1 MSDQKDHNPE
11 ITPPTEIVVVETNE
25 PTEFQVMPSNRPRKV
40 YGGMWGPIEIAAV
53 AAGLLILLGGLF
65 AFLYFKRPTD
75 QELARSRSEAD
86 RLEAELA
93 SAKSRYGEINSTQDR
108 VDDLITSVDDF
119 EARFL
124 PVAASGRTALYQRL
138 NGLINAYGLVNTTGP
153 DYAPLEAMN
162 DPREQQSEESR
173 GKARLRSL
181 YPGVYVTT
189 TVEGSY
195 QNLRRFLREIETG
208 REFIVISAVELA
220 PSDSER
226 ERPSQTAT
234 QAAQPVQPQVNPN
247 MPPGFNNTPSMN
259 QAQTQQSQPRQ
270 QGKRTGD
277 VVSLR
282 LELASYFR
290 RPNFAPPVVTDG
302 QQ

>member
-1 MSDQKDHNPE
+1 MADPLNEEKVTVVTDVVVE
-11 ITPPTEIVVVETNE
+11 PTEIVVL
-25 PTEFQVMPSNRPRKV
+25 PANRPRKV

-53 AAGLLILLGGLF
+53 AAGLMILLGGVF
-65 AFLYFKRPTD
+65 AYLYFKRPTD
-75 QELARSRSEAD
+75 QDLAKNRVEAD

-93 SAKSRYGEINSTQDR
+93 SARSRYGEINSSQDR
-108 VDDLITSVDDF
+108 VDELITSVDDF

-124 PVAASGRTALYQRL
+124 PIATSGRTALYQRL
-138 NGLINAYGLVNTTGP
+138 NGLINAYGLINTTGP
-153 DYAPLEAMN
+153 DYAPLEAIN

-195 QNLRRFLREIETG
+195 QSLRRFLREIETG
-208 REFIVISAVELA
+208 REFIVISAVELS
-220 PSDSER
+220 PSDSQR
-226 ERPSQTAT
+226 ERPDSTSPQSA
-234 QAAQPVQPQVNPN
+234 QAAPQQMNPN
-247 MPPGFNNTPSMN
+247 MPPGFNNMPTMN
-259 QAQTQQSQPRQ
+259 QAQQQPAQSRP

-277 VVSLR
+277 IVSLR

-290 RPNFAPPVVTDG
+290 RPNFAPPVAAG
-302 QQ
+302 Q